1 MLAGGR
7 LAKGVV
13 QDLELNDAL
22 LLLQFGNV
30 VSGHLVIEESRLYAR
45 MYSLY
50 TCVHSCVCRK
60 RLYFTVMVQ
69 QLDYEES

>member
-1 MLAGGR
+1 M
-7 LAKGVV
+7 

-50 TCVHSCVCRK
+50 TCVMCVYAEKDYSWIMRNHTIVMK
-60 RLYFTVMVQ
+60 R
-69 QLDYEES
+69 